1 MVLGS
6 PESTRSHLDSFG
18 ADSFRGTLS
27 EGQPRCACGERN
39 TVSGT
44 DSGTPRTKWNR
55 SQRFQLSPAGREA
68 GLNYR
73 QVIVAARTEW
83 AARLELEP
91 TDGLYLGELLEA
103 PRTIPEIAASLDGCG
118 PQRSDV
124 RAAIERLVRVRMME
138 LVAPPPAPPAPPRRW

>member
-1 MVLGS
+1 
-6 PESTRSHLDSFG
+6 
-18 ADSFRGTLS
+18 
-27 EGQPRCACGERN
+27 
-39 TVSGT
+39 VS
-44 DSGTPRTKWNR
+44 DNESGTPRTKWSR
-55 SQRFQLSPAGREA
+55 SQRFRLTPAGREA
-68 GLNYR
+68 GRAYR
-73 QVIVAARTEW
+73 QDIVASRAEAGRKSFDAARAEW
-83 AARLELEP
+83 AARLALEP